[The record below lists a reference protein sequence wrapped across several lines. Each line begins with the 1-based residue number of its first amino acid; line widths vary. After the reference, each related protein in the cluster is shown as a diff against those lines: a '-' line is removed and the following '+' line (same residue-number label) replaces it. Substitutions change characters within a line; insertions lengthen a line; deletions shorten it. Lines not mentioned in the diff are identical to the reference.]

1 MKLGID
7 PVDFSKFTPSDP
19 PGDAYRRR
27 ALIGGGGLSRRV
39 PVEIATANGLVIK
52 VGCKPCCCG
61 NRMLVSVNGLE
72 LCPISAMMFLAAAKL
87 YRWSDGLELA
97 ISKVME
103 VSKNEN

>member
-7 PVDFSKFTPSDP
+7 PVDFSKCTLHDP

-27 ALIGGGGLSRRV
+27 ALIGGGLSRRV
-39 PVEIATANGLVIK
+39 PVEIAMANGLVIK
-52 VGCKPCCCG
+52 GSCKPCCCG
-61 NRMLVSVNGLE
+61 NHMLVSVNGLE
-72 LCPISAMMFLAAAKL
+72 LCPIITMLFLAAAKL

-103 VSKNEN
+103 VSKIEN